1 MKVLVIG
8 ESCID
13 VFIYGNCDR
22 LSPEGPV
29 AILKLKEIV
38 ENGGMAS
45 NVVRNLT
52 AMDSNVNI
60 TLWTNKKEIHKTR
73 FVDKKSNHMF
83 LRLDTDDELDPIVV
97 DDEMWEELPNFDFVI
112 VSDYNKGL
120 LSDYLLEEIGK
131 RSKLSILDSKRKLT
145 QQIISSFSF
154 VKLNEIESEN
164 NKDINDKSNILIT
177 LGSKGCKFKDELFP
191 SPKPQETIDVSGAGD
206 TFTSAFIISF
216 FKTNDVSKS
225 IVFANE
231 MSSIVVSKR
240 GVATP

>member
-8 ESCID
+8 ESCTD

-52 AMDSNVNI
+52 AIDSNVNI

-145 QQIISSFSF
+145 QEIISSFSF

>member
-8 ESCID
+8 ESCTD

-45 NVVRNLT
+45 NVVRNLK
-52 AMDSNVNI
+52 AIDANVTI

-145 QQIISSFSF
+145 QEIISSFSF

>member
-120 LSDYLLEEIGK
+120 LSDYLLQEIGK

-145 QQIISSFSF
+145 QEIISSFSF